1 MLASIFSKVTASLGK
16 TFAYAGLLPAA
27 ILLVV
32 ISLHAT
38 STGTFWAVG
47 HALLTDD
54 AAWKSVAW
62 LGAIWLV
69 CAFLFHAVR
78 APVFSL
84 FQVIPGSALGRWL
97 VFRRAS
103 RREQLKR
110 QQEEIIWGKTALA
123 WLQKLGLDRARIGD
137 FPYWILRPGPEQSLM
152 ESKLGR
158 ETLLKVDRT
167 AGDALNLSVRQ
178 SDAIAAGI
186 FRLYLLAK
194 FRHPADIER
203 AIDAEI
209 AEWRR
214 VYDSARAK
222 SVVSLVEQD
231 VHRKFVRAFLACERF
246 GEGAFIYPTEL
257 GNQISALDDY
267 AEERYGIDTATMWN
281 RLWWILPKD
290 AKEEV
295 SDARLA
301 LEALLNLTI
310 ALMLAALAVAAR
322 QVSACG
328 LKVAFDGS
336 SCDASRTLVF
346 VAALC
351 VLAVLVYKGVNFAME
366 VLAIKTTTLI
376 DMYRLPMLQQLGFSP
391 GKIGDE
397 MKLHAELKG
406 FFTQSS
412 ALDASR
418 PIGPPKK
425 KPSDETT

>member
-1 MLASIFSKVTASLGK
+1 MLASIFSKVTESLGK

-27 ILLVV
+27 ILLLA

-38 STGTFWAVG
+38 SSGTFWSVVQ
-47 HALLTDD
+47 ALASDD
-54 AAWKSVAW
+54 TAWKSVAW
-62 LGAIWLV
+62 LGLIWLA
-69 CAFLFHAVR
+69 CAFLFHALR
-78 APVFSL
+78 APIFSL
-84 FQVIPGSALGRWL
+84 FQIIPGGPLGRWL
-97 VFRRAS
+97 VFRRAR

-110 QQEEIIWGKTALA
+110 RQTEIIWGKTALV
-123 WLQKLGLDRARIGD
+123 WLQQLGLDRSRIGD
-137 FPYWILRPGPEQSLM
+137 FPYWILRPDSGQALL
-152 ESKLGR
+152 ESRLGR
-158 ETLLKVDRT
+158 ETLLAVDRT

-186 FRLYLLAK
+186 FRLFLLAK
-194 FRHPADIER
+194 FRHPADVER
-203 AIDAEI
+203 AIEAEI

-214 VYDSARAK
+214 TYDSARAK
-222 SVVSLVEQD
+222 SVVNLVEQD
-231 VHRKFVRAFLACERF
+231 IHRQFVRAFLACERF

-290 AKEEV
+290 AKQEV

-301 LEALLNLTI
+301 LEALVNLTI
-310 ALMLAALAVAAR
+310 ALTLAALAVAAR

-328 LKVAFDGS
+328 LTVAFDGS
-336 SCDASRTLVF
+336 SCDTSRTLVF
-346 VAALC
+346 IAVIC
-351 VLAVLVYKGVNFAME
+351 ILAILVYRGVNFAME
-366 VLAIKTTTLI
+366 VLSIKTTTLI

-391 GKIGDE
+391 GTIGDE

-412 ALDASR
+412 ALEASR
-418 PIGPPKK
+418 PIGPPRK